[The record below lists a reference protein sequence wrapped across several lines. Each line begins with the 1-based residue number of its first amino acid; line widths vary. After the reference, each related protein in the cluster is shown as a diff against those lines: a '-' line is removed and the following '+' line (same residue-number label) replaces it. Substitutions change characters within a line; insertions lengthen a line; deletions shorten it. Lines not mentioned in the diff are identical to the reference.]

1 MLEITNTKL
10 EINNIVIQIFSKK
23 KINKKRIT
31 CFFFAFLASLRD
43 TIGAKS
49 KN

>member
-10 EINNIVIQIFSKK
+10 EINNIAIQILTKK

-31 CFFFAFLASLRD
+31 CFLFAFLASLRA
-43 TIGAKS
+43 TFGT
-49 KN
+49 